1 MCFWCHLFL
10 WDNGW
15 LFRCHSHC
23 CWWQET
29 TIFPNHLFSLP
40 FPSDSP
46 LISNPVNFR
55 NRKTDGLPAQV
66 CWHMNW
72 HVRSWAF
79 LSQDASI
86 CIYICMYVYMYIYL
100 CVYVCLKHCKKWC
113 YAVPALLWGCTN
125 YSSVWDMPRRLAD
138 HLEIPCQVSKVW
150 SFVSLDK
157 WSQLLLNLEDSPS
170 CLSASPMGLASQK
183 HLSKSWGWSLP
194 PPLPTSLPFP
204 PWSSCLQGQ
213 CSRMDWSSFFLVQLK
228 AFAPCH
234 RAEEIFK
241 DPLN

>member
-1 MCFWCHLFL
+1 MIHPAKQYVLLLRLQFFSFFLKFPWVLRGEPKKPGCVHGVFWCHLFL

-15 LFRCHSHC
+15 LFRCHCHC

-55 NRKTDGLPAQV
+55 NRKIDGLPAQV

-86 CIYICMYVYMYIYL
+86 CIYICVYMYMYIYL
-100 CVYVCLKHCKKWC
+100 CVYVFKT
-113 YAVPALLWGCTN
+113 LLEVVLCCSCT
-125 YSSVWDMPRRLAD
+125 VMRV
-138 HLEIPCQVSKVW
+138 HK
-150 SFVSLDK
+150 
-157 WSQLLLNLEDSPS
+157 
-170 CLSASPMGLASQK
+170 
-183 HLSKSWGWSLP
+183 
-194 PPLPTSLPFP
+194 
-204 PWSSCLQGQ
+204 LQ
-213 CSRMDWSSFFLVQLK
+213 
-228 AFAPCH
+228 
-234 RAEEIFK
+234 
-241 DPLN
+241 